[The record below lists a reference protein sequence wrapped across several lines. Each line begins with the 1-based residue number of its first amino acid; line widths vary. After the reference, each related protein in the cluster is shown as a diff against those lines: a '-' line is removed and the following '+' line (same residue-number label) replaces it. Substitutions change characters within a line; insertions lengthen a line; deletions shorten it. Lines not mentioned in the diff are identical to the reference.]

1 MESLQAYQ
9 PVRIRSKPLARQRRS
24 QEKQK
29 QKRTAPPCAD
39 GFLKQSFAPITDKKL
54 PSSKEISA
62 MEKDFFSSL
71 QHLSCLYDFEPLE
84 VSDMVFPYN
93 IYLAHAHAETM
104 VCAIDGSLRL
114 IIVNDESH
122 ICTLTTVTSLESGLT
137 LFYVPVEPLHRKIGD
152 KTKKHVADLML
163 SVYACLYQVIQMPFY
178 DASFIGYNY
187 DMISEWIKESPD
199 EWEPEDYK
207 EKLSDIRSINR
218 QAKRLQ
224 KHMSNPSHLE
234 RFGKRIQSFNPSN
247 NYEKE
252 LKRVATR
259 LYELWKQYPERS
271 FTDSIRYNLIYPE
284 IDNRILPDQYF
295 SFYWSSEGWLYEDLM
310 ENVNM
315 SLQEMGCAD
324 DPVSLQFFD
333 TPQTK
338 VTHDLYFETTL
349 LDIIC
354 ELADALND
362 F

>member
-1 MESLQAYQ
+1 MASLQAYQ
-9 PVRIRSKPLARQRRS
+9 SVRTRSKPLARQRRS
-24 QEKQK
+24 PEKQK
-29 QKRTAPPCAD
+29 QKRTPAPCAD

-54 PSSKEISA
+54 PSAKEILA
-62 MEKDFFSSL
+62 MEKDFFGSL
-71 QHLSCLYDFEPLE
+71 KHLSCLYGFDPLE
-84 VSDMVFPYN
+84 VKDIVFPYN
-93 IYLAHAHAETM
+93 IYLAHGHAETILSG
-104 VCAIDGSLRL
+104 IDGSLRL
-114 IIVNDESH
+114 IIVKDESH

-137 LFYVPVEPLHRKIGD
+137 LFYVPVEPLYKKIGD
-152 KTKKHVADLML
+152 KTKKTVADLML
-163 SVYACLYQVIQMPFY
+163 SVYACLYQVIQMSFY

-187 DMISEWIKESPD
+187 DMIYDWIQESPD

-207 EKLSDIRSINR
+207 EKLSDIRNLNR
-218 QAKRLQ
+218 QAKRL
-224 KHMSNPSHLE
+224 KNHISKPIHLE
-234 RFGKRIQSFNPSN
+234 KFGKRIQSFNPSDN
-247 NYEKE
+247 RENE
-252 LKRVATR
+252 LERVATR
-259 LYELWKQYPERS
+259 LYELWKQYPDRS
-271 FTDSIRYNLIYPE
+271 FTDSIQYNLIYPE

-295 SFYWSSEGWLYEDLM
+295 SFYWSSEGWLHEDLM

-338 VTHDLYFETTL
+338 ATHDLYFETTL